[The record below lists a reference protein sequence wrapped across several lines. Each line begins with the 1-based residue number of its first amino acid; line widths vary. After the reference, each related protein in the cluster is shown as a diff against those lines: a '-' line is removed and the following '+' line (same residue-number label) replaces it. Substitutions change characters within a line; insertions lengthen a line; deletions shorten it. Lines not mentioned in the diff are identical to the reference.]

1 MNTYKKPVL
10 FVCEGRG
17 VQEKET
23 LEEYLEAMTAERK
36 GISSRYVCVCLSVA
50 SYVRKDLRTQSIN
63 MAGVVTG
70 LLGQAKESLSIG
82 CVKQFPVS
90 SAKLLKLLPE
100 GIEEYSQVLDEL
112 GYTVFR
118 QYNGLE
124 DFYVSNANVMSPA
137 SSDFTYVENVRVLN
151 RLVRGVCQKAAE
163 NIQAEVD
170 PNDLE
175 GSVKPMEAELNIP
188 IEDAIRDKIISSGEV
203 TIDTED
209 VNILVDETLNA
220 HIEYVPMGTTRTFNL
235 DFAVNNPYRSSS
247 EQ

>member
-1 MNTYKKPVL
+1 M
-10 FVCEGRG
+10 CIRD
-17 VQEKET
+17 
-23 LEEYLEAMTAERK
+23 
-36 GISSRYVCVCLSVA
+36 RYVCVCLSVA

-124 DFYVSNANVMSPA
+124 DFYVSNA
-137 SSDFTYVENVRVLN
+137 L
-151 RLVRGVCQKAAE
+151 
-163 NIQAEVD
+163 
-170 PNDLE
+170 
-175 GSVKPMEAELNIP
+175 
-188 IEDAIRDKIISSGEV
+188 
-203 TIDTED
+203 
-209 VNILVDETLNA
+209 
-220 HIEYVPMGTTRTFNL
+220 
-235 DFAVNNPYRSSS
+235 
-247 EQ
+247 

>member
-1 MNTYKKPVL
+1 
-10 FVCEGRG
+10 
-17 VQEKET
+17 
-23 LEEYLEAMTAERK
+23 
-36 GISSRYVCVCLSVA
+36 
-50 SYVRKDLRTQSIN
+50 
-63 MAGVVTG
+63 
-70 LLGQAKESLSIG
+70 
-82 CVKQFPVS
+82 
-90 SAKLLKLLPE
+90 
-100 GIEEYSQVLDEL
+100 
-112 GYTVFR
+112 
-118 QYNGLE
+118 
-124 DFYVSNANVMSPA
+124 MSPA

-151 RLVRGVCQKAAE
+151 RLVRGVCQKATE

-220 HIEYVPMGTTRTFNL
+220 HIEYAPMGTTRVFNL